1 MGLFNREAAVLALL
15 GVTLANAPSAAAQE
29 SRADAIAR
37 DQEAKERTAHA
48 YTPTRTEKLVEQ
60 IEEGQWLLSPNPR
73 GFYPCFGSIYP
84 GTGFTLGAG
93 YRNYVG
99 YESHVD
105 VRALYAFSN
114 STLFEAAFVSPNHFG
129 ERVDVGGSAG
139 RRDAR
144 AIGYYGLGMD
154 PDAARSN
161 VDLTQTYVDGFVAV
175 RPRRWFELR
184 AAAAYENFDEQE
196 STRDPAIGAVHTPIS
211 APRLGDAP
219 SYLHG
224 QVSGAILW
232 QQSPGYSRRGGLYRF
247 TYHTYQELSPG
258 SGRFGVNRGELVQH
272 IPILREN

>member
-1 MGLFNREAAVLALL
+1 M
-15 GVTLANAPSAAAQE
+15 
-29 SRADAIAR
+29 
-37 DQEAKERTAHA
+37 
-48 YTPTRTEKLVEQ
+48 EQ

-73 GFYPCFGSIYP
+73 GFYPYFGSIYP

-93 YRNYVG
+93 YRKYVG

-105 VRALYAFSN
+105 VPALYAFSN

-154 PDAARSN
+154 SDAARSN

-196 STRDPAIGAVHTPIS
+196 STREPANGAVHTPIV
-211 APRLGDAP
+211 PR
-219 SYLHG
+219 
-224 QVSGAILW
+224 V
-232 QQSPGYSRRGGLYRF
+232 
-247 TYHTYQELSPG
+247 
-258 SGRFGVNRGELVQH
+258 
-272 IPILREN
+272 

>member
-1 MGLFNREAAVLALL
+1 
-15 GVTLANAPSAAAQE
+15 
-29 SRADAIAR
+29 
-37 DQEAKERTAHA
+37 
-48 YTPTRTEKLVEQ
+48 VEQ

-73 GFYPCFGSIYP
+73 GFYPYFGSS
-84 GTGFTLGAG
+84 T
-93 YRNYVG
+93 R
-99 YESHVD
+99 
-105 VRALYAFSN
+105 VRASRSEQATGSTWATNRMLTSARCDAFSN

-129 ERVDVGGSAG
+129 DRVDVGGSAG

-154 PDAARSN
+154 SDAARSN

-175 RPRRWFELR
+175 RPRRWFEFR

-232 QQSPGYSRRGGLYRF
+232 QQSPG
-247 TYHTYQELSPG
+247 
-258 SGRFGVNRGELVQH
+258 
-272 IPILREN
+272 